1 MSLYTTI
8 EKTFFNSLTRK
19 ITGNVLF
26 LLIPHVVLIG
36 LGGYY
41 AGDLKQMI
49 LSLDLSGSTEQQ
61 LLSGLDAL
69 IFAASATIT
78 LALLAGVFTIFF
90 MRHLFLRPIREITE
104 VLRAIREKEG
114 DISATLPAYTY
125 DEISDMARSYN
136 DFTDQLRAMIEET
149 RRHSVSVSLSSTRLQ
164 KTVIESGEASRL
176 QEEQAQMVFQS
187 SSQASQAI
195 DEIAG
200 NTQVIS
206 NQTGAN
212 MQEIRSSSEELN
224 KVLAQVR
231 SVRELATR
239 FQETVQKLSENS
251 GNVMNILSMVKDFSD
266 QTNLLALNASIEA
279 ARAGEAGRGFAVVA
293 DEVRN
298 LSQKVSV
305 ATTQIDT
312 NISEMSSLVSNTHSS
327 AVTILEYIENTESFI
342 DSTSHQFVKLVS
354 DFEDINQQLTGISAA
369 IEELSYTNRESH
381 DHVCKITE
389 LSVQM
394 KQDMDRSKE
403 YSGDLEKATETTQEL
418 LSHFQIGRGGFEN
431 MTRTGFAWSKEIM
444 QCMQQLDE
452 QGINLFDQ
460 NYQRTNPGQEPE
472 KFNVSYVEAF
482 ERLLRPMF
490 DRFITERPE
499 FIYAIA
505 VDRNGYAPAHHA
517 KVSQALTGDLSVD
530 LVKSRHRRFF
540 KANRQ
545 ERRRCSHQN
554 AFLLQ
559 TYIRD
564 TGEILNDLSIPLY
577 INGKHWG
584 ALIMGFE
591 PCCLLDDK
599 S

>member
-1 MSLYTTI
+1 MNLYKLI

-26 LLIPHVVLIG
+26 LLVPHFILI
-36 LGGYY
+36 LVGGYY
-41 AGDLKQMI
+41 ASDLRALI
-49 LSLDLSGSTEQQ
+49 LSLNLESQPQNQ
-61 LLSGLDAL
+61 LESSLNAL
-69 IFAASATIT
+69 LFAASSTIIF
-78 LALLAGVFTIFF
+78 ALLAGVFTIFF
-90 MRHLFLRPIREITE
+90 MRHLFLKPIREMTQI
-104 VLRAIREKEG
+104 LKAIKEKEG
-114 DISATLPAYTY
+114 DISATLPDYTY
-125 DEISDMARSYN
+125 DEISEMARSYN

-164 KTVIESGEASRL
+164 KTVYEAGQASQT
-176 QEEQAQMVFQS
+176 QEEQAQLVFQS

-195 DEIAG
+195 DEIAS
-200 NTQVIS
+200 NTQMIS
-206 NQTGAN
+206 HQTGDN
-212 MQEIRSSSEELN
+212 MHEIRMSRDELS

-231 SVRELATR
+231 SVRELATQ
-239 FQETVQKLSENS
+239 FQDTVQKLSENS
-251 GNVMNILSMVKDFSD
+251 GNVMNILGMVKEFSD

-298 LSQKVSV
+298 LSQKVGV

-312 NISEMSSLVSNTHSS
+312 NISEMSILVRDTHSS
-327 AVTILEYIENTESFI
+327 AVTILEYIENTENFI
-342 DSTSHQFVKLVS
+342 DATSNQFVKLVS
-354 DFEDINQQLTGISAA
+354 DFEDINHQLTSISAA
-369 IEELSYTNRESH
+369 IEELSNTNHESH
-381 DHVCKITE
+381 EHVQMITQ
-389 LSVQM
+389 LSVAM
-394 KQDMDRSKE
+394 KEDMERSKV
-403 YSGDLEKATETTQEL
+403 YSQDLEQATETTQEQ

-431 MTRTGFAWSKEIM
+431 MTRTGMEWSKEIM
-444 QCMQQLDE
+444 KAMQRLDA

-460 NYQRTNPGQEPE
+460 NYKRTNPGQEPE
-472 KFNVSYVEAF
+472 KYNVSYVDAF
-482 ERLLRPMF
+482 ERALQPLF
-490 DRFITERPE
+490 DRFIADRPE

-505 VDRNGYAPAHHA
+505 VDKKGYAPAHHA
-517 KVSQALTGDLSVD
+517 KVSHPLTGDLSTD

-545 ERRRCSHQN
+545 ERRRCSHEN
-554 AFLLQ
+554 PFLLQ

-577 INGKHWG
+577 VNGKHWG

-591 PCCLLDDK
+591 PKCLLE

>member
-1 MSLYTTI
+1 MNLYKLI

-26 LLIPHVVLIG
+26 LLVPHFILI
-36 LGGYY
+36 LVGGYY
-41 AGDLKQMI
+41 ASDLRALI
-49 LSLDLSGSTEQQ
+49 LSLNLESQPQNQ
-61 LLSGLDAL
+61 LESSLNAL
-69 IFAASATIT
+69 LFAASSTIIF
-78 LALLAGVFTIFF
+78 ALLAGVFTIFF
-90 MRHLFLRPIREITE
+90 MRHLFLKPIREMTQI
-104 VLRAIREKEG
+104 LKAIKEKEG
-114 DISATLPAYTY
+114 DISATLPDYTY
-125 DEISDMARSYN
+125 DEISEMARSYN

-164 KTVIESGEASRL
+164 KTVYEAGQASQT
-176 QEEQAQMVFQS
+176 QEEQAQLVFQS

-195 DEIAG
+195 DEIAS
-200 NTQVIS
+200 NTQMIS
-206 NQTGAN
+206 HQTGDN
-212 MQEIRSSSEELN
+212 MHEIRMSRDELS

-231 SVRELATR
+231 SVRELATQ
-239 FQETVQKLSENS
+239 FQDTVQKLSENS
-251 GNVMNILSMVKDFSD
+251 GNVMNILGMVKEFSD

-298 LSQKVSV
+298 LSQKVGV

-312 NISEMSSLVSNTHSS
+312 NISEMSILVRDTHSS
-327 AVTILEYIENTESFI
+327 AVTILEYIENTENFI
-342 DSTSHQFVKLVS
+342 DATSNQFVKLVS
-354 DFEDINQQLTGISAA
+354 DFEDINHQLTSISAA
-369 IEELSYTNRESH
+369 IEELSNTNHESH
-381 DHVCKITE
+381 EHVQMITQ
-389 LSVQM
+389 LSVAM
-394 KQDMDRSKE
+394 KEDMERSKV
-403 YSGDLEKATETTQEL
+403 YSQDLEQATETTQEQ

-431 MTRTGFAWSKEIM
+431 MTRTGMEWSKEIM
-444 QCMQQLDE
+444 KAMQQLDA

-460 NYQRTNPGQEPE
+460 NYKRTNPGQEPE
-472 KFNVSYVEAF
+472 KYNVSYVDAF
-482 ERLLRPMF
+482 ERALQPLF
-490 DRFITERPE
+490 DRFIADRPE

-505 VDRNGYAPAHHA
+505 VDKKGYAPAHHA
-517 KVSQALTGDLSVD
+517 KVSHPLTGDLSTD

-545 ERRRCSHQN
+545 ERRRCSHEN
-554 AFLLQ
+554 PFLLQ

-577 INGKHWG
+577 VNGKHWG

-591 PCCLLDDK
+591 PKCLLE

>member
-1 MSLYTTI
+1 MNLYKLI

-26 LLIPHVVLIG
+26 LLVPHFILI
-36 LGGYY
+36 LVGGYY
-41 AGDLKQMI
+41 ASDLRALI
-49 LSLDLSGSTEQQ
+49 LSLNLESQTQNQ
-61 LLSGLDAL
+61 LESSLNAL
-69 IFAASATIT
+69 LFAASSTIIF
-78 LALLAGVFTIFF
+78 ALLAGVFTIFF
-90 MRHLFLRPIREITE
+90 MRHLFLKPIREMTQI
-104 VLRAIREKEG
+104 LKAIKEKEG
-114 DISATLPAYTY
+114 DISATLPDYTY
-125 DEISDMARSYN
+125 DEISEMARSYN

-164 KTVIESGEASRL
+164 KTVYEAGQASQT
-176 QEEQAQMVFQS
+176 QEEQAQLVFQS

-195 DEIAG
+195 DEIAS
-200 NTQVIS
+200 NTQMIS
-206 NQTGAN
+206 HQTGDN
-212 MQEIRSSSEELN
+212 MHEIRMSRDELS

-231 SVRELATR
+231 SVRELATQ
-239 FQETVQKLSENS
+239 FQDTVQKLSENS
-251 GNVMNILSMVKDFSD
+251 GNVMNILGMVKEFSD

-298 LSQKVSV
+298 LSQKVGV

-312 NISEMSSLVSNTHSS
+312 NISEMSILVRDTHSS
-327 AVTILEYIENTESFI
+327 AVTILEYIENTENFI
-342 DSTSHQFVKLVS
+342 DATSNQFVKLVS
-354 DFEDINQQLTGISAA
+354 DFEDINHQLTSISAA
-369 IEELSYTNRESH
+369 IEELSNTNHESH
-381 DHVCKITE
+381 EHVQMITQ
-389 LSVQM
+389 LSVAM
-394 KQDMDRSKE
+394 KEDMERSKV
-403 YSGDLEKATETTQEL
+403 YSQDLEQATETTQEQ

-431 MTRTGFAWSKEIM
+431 MTRTGMEWSKEIM
-444 QCMQQLDE
+444 KTMQQLDA

-460 NYQRTNPGQEPE
+460 NYKRTNPGQEPE
-472 KFNVSYVEAF
+472 KYNVSYVDAF
-482 ERLLRPMF
+482 ERALQPLF
-490 DRFITERPE
+490 DRFIADRPE

-505 VDRNGYAPAHHA
+505 VDKKGYAPAHHA
-517 KVSQALTGDLSVD
+517 KVSHPLTGDLSTD

-545 ERRRCSHQN
+545 ERRRCSHEN
-554 AFLLQ
+554 PFLLQ

-577 INGKHWG
+577 VNGKHWG

-591 PCCLLDDK
+591 PKCLLE

>member
-1 MSLYTTI
+1 MSLYKSV
-8 EKTFFNSLTRK
+8 EKALFNSLTKK

-26 LLIPHVVLIG
+26 LLAPHLVLIAV
-36 LGGYY
+36 GGYY
-41 AGDLKQMI
+41 AGQLIDMI
-49 LSLDLSGSTEQQ
+49 KSLQIAEAQEQQ

-69 IFAASATIT
+69 LFAASATIT
-78 LALLAGVFTIFF
+78 LALLAGIFTIFF
-90 MRHLFLRPIREITE
+90 MRHLFLKPIREITQ

-114 DISATLPAYTY
+114 DISATLPAYTH

-149 RRHSVSVSLSSTRLQ
+149 RRHSVSVALSSTRLQ
-164 KTVIESGEASRL
+164 KTVNEASESSGR

-200 NTQVIS
+200 NTQQIS
-206 NQTGAN
+206 SQTGSN
-212 MQEIRSSSEELN
+212 MQEIRNSSQELH
-224 KVLAQVR
+224 KVLEQVKA
-231 SVRELATR
+231 VRELATR
-239 FQETVQKLSENS
+239 FQDTVQKLSENS

-305 ATTQIDT
+305 ATAQIDT
-312 NISEMSSLVSNTHSS
+312 NINEMSSLVGNTQSS
-327 AVTILEYIENTESFI
+327 AVTILEYIENTEVFI
-342 DSTSHQFVKLVS
+342 DSTSDQFVKLVS
-354 DFEDINQQLTGISAA
+354 DFEDINHQLTGISAA
-369 IEELSYTNRESH
+369 IEELSYTNKESH
-381 DHVCKITE
+381 EHVCQITD
-389 LSVQM
+389 LSVEM
-394 KQDMDRSKE
+394 KQDMERSKT
-403 YSGDLEKATETTQEL
+403 YSSDLEKATETTQEL
-418 LSHFQIGRGGFEN
+418 LSHFLIGRGGFEN
-431 MTRTGFAWSKEIM
+431 MTQTGFEWSRQIM
-444 QCMQQLDE
+444 ASMETLNQQ
-452 QGINLFDQ
+452 GVNLFDQ
-460 NYQRTNPGQEPE
+460 SYQRINPGQEPE
-472 KFNVSYVEAF
+472 KFNLSYNDAF
-482 ERLLRPMF
+482 ERLLQPLF
-490 DRFITERPE
+490 DGFIKQRPE

-505 VDRNGYAPAHHA
+505 VDKNGYAPAHHS
-517 KVSQALTGDLSVD
+517 KVSKALTGDLQTD
-530 LVKSRHRRFF
+530 LVQSRHRRFF

-545 ERRRCSHQN
+545 EKRRCNHQK

-584 ALIMGFE
+584 SLIMGFE
-591 PCCLLDDK
+591 PRCLLDEK
-599 S
+599 